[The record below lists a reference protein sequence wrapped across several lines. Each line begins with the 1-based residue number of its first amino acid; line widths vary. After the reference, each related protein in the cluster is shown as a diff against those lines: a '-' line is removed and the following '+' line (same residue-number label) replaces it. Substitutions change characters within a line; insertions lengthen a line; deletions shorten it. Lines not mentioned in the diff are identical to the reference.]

1 MSLPPTSH
9 KPTDDEVVAHYTEI
23 ARVGLPIIAYNNP
36 FSTRVDLTPPLL
48 ARLAEIE
55 QEDGARLGLG
65 RLGHLGRRVLQVH
78 DATAPPGGRL
88 RSTSVATQ
96 VSAARLG
103 SGVAAAATT
112 EGRRL

>member
-9 KPTDDEVVAHYTEI
+9 KPTDDEVVAHFTEI

-55 QEDGARLGLG
+55 PVRAVKEFSQDSRRIAADPGTGAAARS
-65 RLGHLGRRVLQVH
+65 HL
-78 DATAPPGGRL
+78 RL
-88 RSTSVATQ
+88 R
-96 VSAARLG
+96 RHPG
-103 SGVAAAATT
+103 
-112 EGRRL
+112 